1 MSGFL
6 SRLRDR
12 KMVQWALAYL
22 AGAWVAVGVIDALG
36 DIFGIPLVVQQ
47 GSVVLL
53 ASGFVLA
60 LVLAWYHG
68 EEGRQR
74 VSGPELLI
82 VAGVLVVAG
91 AALTMVRDRAGTG
104 DDTPPEATEA
114 LTPVEAAP
122 EVDPNSVAVLPFS
135 DLSPDGDQEYFSDG
149 IAEELL
155 SALSQL
161 EGLRVASRTSSFSF
175 KGQNLDVGEIG
186 RELGVAAVIEGSVRK
201 SGDRIRVDARL
212 VSVDEGFRL
221 WSERYNA
228 EAADIFEV
236 QDSIA
241 RSVARAMEVRL
252 SGTSGELTLPGQ
264 TADYVA
270 QELYLQGRFAW
281 NRRTQEGLE
290 QAVAFFE
297 QAVDRDPDYARAL
310 VGLGDAYAVLGFY
323 DYRSPGES
331 FPLAQDA
338 ARRALTLEP
347 DLAEP
352 HATLGYAALYYDWD
366 WDASEHEFRLALEAD
381 PTYPVAHQWYAN
393 YLVAMGRFEEGL
405 SAMRRASELNPLATV
420 AAAAVGWVHL
430 YAGDYELAVQQL
442 DQAAIRDPAFE
453 LGYLWNG
460 QAHEALARLERA
472 EELIRRS
479 VQLSDGSAISRA
491 ALARVL
497 ALRGELQQSQALLDE
512 LVREGERTYVPWYEL
527 ARVRVALGDMDGAV
541 AWLERAYD
549 ERAHS
554 LAFLAVD
561 PQLHPLRAHPGF
573 LQLLDRL
580 TLVDVAG
587 APPS

>member
-186 RELGVAAVIEGSVRK
+186 RELGVAA
-201 SGDRIRVDARL
+201 
-212 VSVDEGFRL
+212 
-221 WSERYNA
+221 
-228 EAADIFEV
+228 
-236 QDSIA
+236 
-241 RSVARAMEVRL
+241 
-252 SGTSGELTLPGQ
+252 
-264 TADYVA
+264 
-270 QELYLQGRFAW
+270 
-281 NRRTQEGLE
+281 
-290 QAVAFFE
+290 
-297 QAVDRDPDYARAL
+297 
-310 VGLGDAYAVLGFY
+310 
-323 DYRSPGES
+323 
-331 FPLAQDA
+331 
-338 ARRALTLEP
+338 
-347 DLAEP
+347 
-352 HATLGYAALYYDWD
+352 
-366 WDASEHEFRLALEAD
+366 
-381 PTYPVAHQWYAN
+381 
-393 YLVAMGRFEEGL
+393 
-405 SAMRRASELNPLATV
+405 
-420 AAAAVGWVHL
+420 
-430 YAGDYELAVQQL
+430 
-442 DQAAIRDPAFE
+442 
-453 LGYLWNG
+453 
-460 QAHEALARLERA
+460 
-472 EELIRRS
+472 
-479 VQLSDGSAISRA
+479 
-491 ALARVL
+491 
-497 ALRGELQQSQALLDE
+497 
-512 LVREGERTYVPWYEL
+512 
-527 ARVRVALGDMDGAV
+527 
-541 AWLERAYD
+541 
-549 ERAHS
+549 
-554 LAFLAVD
+554 
-561 PQLHPLRAHPGF
+561 
-573 LQLLDRL
+573 
-580 TLVDVAG
+580 
-587 APPS
+587 